1 MPLSGSSRFDID
13 SRAAPNASALDWRFA
28 GKVLPMQRRVAIVF
42 RSGSMRQNRRAWE
55 AKLRQMEREII
66 AEIFDPAKWFGVRFQ
81 RASDRISP
89 VTFGEF
95 ANLRARELLG
105 SGNTDRTMLKRE
117 QDLRKH
123 FFTDPIAD
131 IALAHLHSGHL
142 EEFRGRLM
150 RKSGRIGRLRTSTV
164 NKIRGQVKSMV
175 QQAYERGLVPSR
187 IRVITESCG
196 SGAAMKKAAYPSA

>member
-1 MPLSGSSRFDID
+1 MGGVRAGICSR
-13 SRAAPNASALDWRFA
+13 RFRFVSPRLRGA
-28 GKVLPMQRRVAIVF
+28 CNAIV
-42 RSGSMRQNRRAWE
+42 RLESVRYRLASGTE
-55 AKLRQMEREII
+55 CKGLRL
-66 AEIFDPAKWFGVRFQ
+66 A
-81 RASDRISP
+81 
-89 VTFGEF
+89 
-95 ANLRARELLG
+95 LRWQGL
-105 SGNTDRTMLKRE
+105 
-117 QDLRKH
+117 
-123 FFTDPIAD
+123 FTDPIAD

-175 QQAYERGLVPSR
+175 QQTYERGLVPSR